1 MKTFIGADINNL
13 TITYLEEGEVVSVTF
28 NTEQEYRDFVEEHNI
43 ILLVSNAR
51 NYSELQDNEIVEQYI
66 ALRNSLNL

>member
-13 TITYLEEGEVVSVTF
+13 TLTYLEEGEVINVTF
-28 NTEQEYRDFVEEHNI
+28 NTEQEYRDFVEEHNVT
-43 ILLVSNAR
+43 LLVSNAR
-51 NYSELQDNEIVEQYI
+51 NYSELQDSEIVEQYI

>member
-13 TITYLEEGEVVSVTF
+13 TLTYLEEGEVVSVTF

-51 NYSELQDNEIVEQYI
+51 NYSELQDNEIVEQYT

>member
-13 TITYLEEGEVVSVTF
+13 TLTYLEEGEVTNVTF
-28 NTEQEYRDFVEEHNI
+28 NTEQEYRAFVEEHNV

-51 NYSELQDNEIVEQYI
+51 NYSELQDNEIVEQYT

>member
-13 TITYLEEGEVVSVTF
+13 TLTYLEEGEVVSVTF
-28 NTEQEYRDFVEEHNI
+28 NTEQEYKDFVEEHNI

-51 NYSELQDNEIVEQYI
+51 NYSELQDNEIVEQYT

>member
-13 TITYLEEGEVVSVTF
+13 TLTYLEEGEVVSVTF

>member
-13 TITYLEEGEVVSVTF
+13 TLTYLEEGEVTNVTF
-28 NTEQEYRDFVEEHNI
+28 NTEQEYRAFVEEHNV

-51 NYSELQDNEIVEQYI
+51 NYSELQDNEIVEQYA

>member
-13 TITYLEEGEVVSVTF
+13 TLTYLEEGEVINVTF
-28 NTEQEYRDFVEEHNI
+28 NTEQEYRDFVEEHTVT
-43 ILLVSNAR
+43 LLVSNAR
-51 NYSELQDNEIVEQYI
+51 NYSELQDSEIVEQYI